1 MQIKPL
7 SDNSFQFQEGTAGST
22 RLIITINGDTVDH
35 KISDMLGELSE
46 GSMNKADLVSRYRD
60 KQAQVDAII
69 QKINYNDQHT
79 TEINQKLMEDM
90 VSGKDD

>member
-1 MQIKPL
+1 
-7 SDNSFQFQEGTAGST
+7 
-22 RLIITINGDTVDH
+22 
-35 KISDMLGELSE
+35 MLREHSE
-46 GSMNKADLVSRYRD
+46 SSMNKADLVSRYRD

-79 TEINQKLMEDM
+79 TEINQKLMEDV

>member
-1 MQIKPL
+1 M
-7 SDNSFQFQEGTAGST
+7 EGDDKRFIQTEYVVQPYA
-22 RLIITINGDTVDH
+22 INGDTVDH
-35 KISDMLGELSE
+35 KISDILGEHSE

-79 TEINQKLMEDM
+79 TEINQKLMEDV